1 MPSACSRRLGRA
13 RVITGQPPHG
23 PEVAEGVGLAEPVA
37 EVAVDAQ
44 GLLQRLGRARVIT
57 RQPPHGPEVVEGVGL
72 AEPVAEV
79 AVDAQRLLQRSGPR
93 PGNLPSAAARPRGC

>member
-1 MPSACSRRLGRA
+1 MPRACSRASAA
-13 RVITGQPPHG
+13 RRVVTRQPPHD

-44 GLLQRLGRARVIT
+44 GLLQGLGRARVVT
-57 RQPPHGPEVVEGVGL
+57 RQPPHDPEVVEGVGL

-79 AVDAQRLLQRSGPR
+79 LCGLG
-93 PGNLPSAAARPRGC
+93 GGWRGG